1 MESNNC
7 LWYFT
12 EQNKDTSPK
21 YKRKI
26 SVKLVYPHGKLE
38 NSLWPCVNILPNTH
52 VDSFKTEAMVSA
64 QKLSLHWPQANR
76 KSTSSTTDVFFA
88 ELNHSIFNSAC
99 RYIKS

>member
-1 MESNNC
+1 MLVVFYRAKYTGS
-7 LWYFT
+7 
-12 EQNKDTSPK
+12 K
-21 YKRKI
+21 YKSKI
-26 SVKLVYPHGKLE
+26 SVKFVYSHGKLG

-88 ELNHSIFNSAC
+88 ELNHTIFNFVC
-99 RYIKS
+99 RYVKS